1 MVAVLAIADTDSYL
15 KWSVTTLAAM
25 PVDWQKTQVVIS
37 NPVAPSVSQMRA
49 AGRGLVAVLSAAEI
63 RQQIIVTRPDVVLLA
78 CTGPVVAELVAQR
91 QLRSA
96 QRPVLVTGLPGLS
109 IPATRRAVFSRSG
122 CDLFLL
128 HSHRE
133 IADFTAVAAD
143 LGVGV
148 AFGLATLP
156 FMNVRDRPPS
166 IPARTASDAAP
177 SVVFAAQA
185 KVPSDRAQREQI
197 LMALADHGSAV
208 VKLRALPGQQQ
219 THFEAWPYPALWD
232 DLLERGRVR
241 AGAVRFV
248 DGAMSDALGS
258 ASALVTV
265 SSTAALEAMAVGI
278 EVMIISDFGI
288 SVDMINLVFEDSG
301 CLGTLDDLRR
311 SHFPRANPVW
321 LRDNYFHAPAENTW
335 LAQLE
340 HLLRLRSSGS
350 LPVQLQ
356 LKRTWRARAWQRT
369 RLLIPARLRPSLH
382 RLLREV
388 APGRRSPYHR
398 ARAPRHDPP
407 AGSTSTGQSP
417 APQDA
422 HRPLRSANPPNAS
435 VQDH

>member
-25 PVDWQKTQVVIS
+25 PMGWRKTQVVVS

-49 AGRGLVAVLSAAEI
+49 ASRSFVAVLSAAEI
-63 RQQIIVTRPDVVLLA
+63 RQQIAATRPDVVLLA
-78 CTGPVVAELVAQR
+78 CTGPVVAELIAQPP
-91 QLRSA
+91 LRSA

-109 IPATRRAVFSRSG
+109 VPATRRAVSFRAG

-143 LGVGV
+143 VGVGV

-156 FMNVRDRPPS
+156 FLNLPDRPPS
-166 IPARTASDAAP
+166 VPARSGGDAAP

-185 KVPSDRAQREQI
+185 KVPSERAQREQI
-197 LMALADHGSAV
+197 LLALADHGSAV

-219 THFEAWPYPALWD
+219 THFEAWPYPELWD
-232 DLLERGRVR
+232 DLLTRGRVR

-248 DGAMSDALGS
+248 DGAMSEALGS

-265 SSTAALEAMAVGI
+265 SSTAALEAMAAGI
-278 EVMIISDFGI
+278 EVMIISDFGV
-288 SVDMINLVFEDSG
+288 SDDMINLVFQDSG

-311 SHFPRANPVW
+311 SHFPQANPAW
-321 LRDNYFHAPAENTW
+321 LRDNYFHSTAENTW
-335 LAQLE
+335 LAELD
-340 HLLRLRSSGS
+340 HLLRLRSAGS
-350 LPVQLQ
+350 LRRQPR
-356 LKRTWRARAWQRT
+356 LKRTRRARVWQRA

-382 RLLREV
+382 RL
-388 APGRRSPYHR
+388 RRKMALWRGSPDRTAH
-398 ARAPRHDPP
+398 APRLHPP
-407 AGSTSTGQSP
+407 AGSTSTERSR
-417 APQDA
+417 APQDV
-422 HRPLRSANPPNAS
+422 HRRPRSANPPDAL